1 MRLKQILLGLGLV
14 ASLGVSKAN
23 ANEVTS
29 NDSLAQA
36 ELSAKCDS
44 LASIDQGANIS
55 GNIKFI
61 HQADYGEINLFGN
74 KLPLGMDSY
83 SFLDVHKGENAGHFG
98 KTDLAKEVKFGIGP
112 VVRTIHG
119 NELASDNAI
128 GFRVQGPLPFDAFGS
143 VKVFPK
149 WTKSDKIT
157 MDYFL
162 TVPLP
167 KGFNFSTFGEVSLN
181 NDPEPIEFTYGE
193 ASLDWSKGPLTFGY
207 NPAFIGNKDLTPKVQ
222 HRFAASYNF

>member
-1 MRLKQILLGLGLV
+1 MESVSTFLAVDGFPYKLNPMGNVPVPVKVTVGV
-14 ASLGVSKAN
+14 APADV
-23 ANEVTS
+23 VI
-29 NDSLAQA
+29 DIA
-36 ELSAKCDS
+36 E
-44 LASIDQGANIS
+44 
-55 GNIKFI
+55 
-61 HQADYGEINLFGN
+61 
-74 KLPLGMDSY
+74 
-83 SFLDVHKGENAGHFG
+83 
-98 KTDLAKEVKFGIGP
+98 
-112 VVRTIHG
+112 
-119 NELASDNAI
+119 
-128 GFRVQGPLPFDAFGS
+128 PLPFDAFGS